1 MARLYNPGNRGQ
13 EKRKANEDLRS
24 QVSLMQLISN
34 HTRLSISRH
43 SPMPEFPQLS
53 YGSLKFLFCVP
64 QREFVEIKC
73 DNESKIALKR
83 ARHTDTYLH
92 IAEAPGPSTWR
103 FLVGSFLHEGK
114 NELVIWQ
121 QVLLLPVNTLVQDRL
136 VHWVKVKA
144 D

>member
-1 MARLYNPGNRGQ
+1 M
-13 EKRKANEDLRS
+13 
-24 QVSLMQLISN
+24 
-34 HTRLSISRH
+34 
-43 SPMPEFPQLS
+43 
-53 YGSLKFLFCVP
+53 
-64 QREFVEIKC
+64 EIKC

-121 QVLLLPVNTLVQDRL
+121 QVLLFPVNTLVQDRL
-136 VHWVKVKA
+136 VHWVKVKT
-144 D
+144 DNWLLNPETNGKDMCLSFPRCQLNPSLVCHMSSYTELCQTKGVLVKCFCFVLFFLTLEK